1 MIRKILCL
9 AAVVLMLLMFP
20 LAAEDSDASTA
31 GVDTDEGLPITYET
45 VFDPI
50 GSATIAKTVA
60 SVPHKGQCVPLIIPD
75 SVIIEGE
82 LYEVK
87 IIGEGS
93 FSNWNIDSITIP
105 DTITKIEKD
114 AFKGCSSVKEI
125 HLNGKLTGE
134 IHGELTEK
142 DIGENAFC
150 LGDEKNHA
158 ECDIYGFTP
167 TRDVWDVDN
176 PYEDIFG
183 KYTTVHYKELNPD
196 SRDTYIHIGL
206 ISIGVVALL
215 YMGRCVKVKKIKRKK
230 IRKRK

>member
-1 MIRKILCL
+1 MRKIICL
-9 AAVVLMLLMFP
+9 TAVILMLTVFP
-20 LAAEDSDASTA
+20 LAIDDSDASTA
-31 GVDTDEGLPITYET
+31 VVYTDEELPITYET

-60 SVPHKGQCVPLIIPD
+60 SVPYKGPCVPLVIPD

-93 FSNWNIDSITIP
+93 FENWNIESITIP
-105 DTITKIEKD
+105 ESITQIEKD

-134 IHGELTEK
+134 KHGDLKEK

-150 LGDEKNHA
+150 LGNEKNRA
-158 ECDIYGFTP
+158 DCDIYGFTP
-167 TRDVWDVDN
+167 SRDVWNIEN

-183 KYTTVHYKELNPD
+183 KYTTVHYKELTPNSGD
-196 SRDTYIHIGL
+196 SYIHIGL
-206 ISIGVVALL
+206 ISLGVVALL
-215 YMGRCVKVKKIKRKK
+215 YMCRCVKVKKIKRKK
-230 IRKRK
+230 VKKK

>member
-1 MIRKILCL
+1 MRRIFCL
-9 AAVVLMLLMFP
+9 AAVALLLMVFP
-20 LAAEDSDASTA
+20 LAMDDSEAKSA
-31 GVDTDEGLPITYET
+31 VVNTDEGLPITYET
-45 VFDPI
+45 VFDPVA
-50 GSATIAKTVA
+50 SATIAKTVA
-60 SVPHKGQCVPLIIPD
+60 SVTYKGDRVPLVIPD
-75 SVIIEGE
+75 SVIIDGE

-87 IIGEGS
+87 IIGEAS

-105 DTITKIEKD
+105 ESITKIEKD
-114 AFKGCSSVKEI
+114 AFNGCSHVKEI

-134 IHGELTEK
+134 KHSEDDTEK

-150 LGDEKNHA
+150 LGNDKNRA

-167 TRDVWDVDN
+167 TRDVWDIDN

-196 SRDTYIHIGL
+196 SKDTYIHIGL
-206 ISIGVVALL
+206 ISLGVVALL

-230 IRKRK
+230 VKKKR